1 MPPGRRRSSGV
12 VGDGQK
18 APLRAGDRHIIVYAQ
33 DGGFC
38 ATDGLCTHE
47 QGPLINASSTATS
60 SSIRSTTRGS
70 ISAPARYCTLRPRGT
85 GRSAREGLD
94 APPERDWTPM
104 RRRNSTETCTSGF
117 RRIDRYSR
125 PSGCRRRPL
134 SPENV
139 APVHGCDSVGSRAGD
154 EAHRVLPE
162 LHVGHPVEPF
172 GDPANPLDVPHLQR
186 LPAV

>member
-1 MPPGRRRSSGV
+1 MPPGRRRSPGV

-18 APLRAGDRHIIVYAQ
+18 TPLRAGDRHIIVYAQ

-38 ATDGLCTHE
+38 ATNGLCTHE
-47 QGPLINASSTATS
+47 QGPLINGKLDGNIIKYPKHNA
-60 SSIRSTTRGS
+60 
-70 ISAPARYCTLRPRGT
+70 
-85 GRSAREGLD
+85 GLHICAGEVLH